1 MKISEL
7 MQTMS
12 ARPTEL
18 GDAYFYMNGKLV
30 DISPERNHRDWL
42 IKHQADLNLPSYIL
56 QNQKKALWEA
66 YKHHIIRSVWDKGA
80 KWRTGVG
87 HGQGNVLYL
96 NGFERDVWGQMRR
109 ILNEPVWSG
118 HIDTVVIEYVKDE
131 GGKPNWYHTDIFK
144 GGDIESLYRGK
155 KPRRSLLPPDAIYG
169 GEPGVEM
176 VKEMN
181 HAMNQINDSSDD
193 IFEMF
198 DQHVMALGHHTQL
211 HAHNSQPW
219 QDSKLATFLDIV

>member
-7 MQTMS
+7 MQPVS
-12 ARPTEL
+12 ARPSEL
-18 GDAYFYMNGKLV
+18 GDAYFYVNGQLV

-42 IKHQADLNLPSYIL
+42 VKHQADLNLPDYIL

-66 YKHHIIRSVWDKGA
+66 YKHHINRIVWDKGA

-96 NGFERDVWGQMRR
+96 NGFEKDVWSQMARM
-109 ILNEPVWSG
+109 LNEHTWSG
-118 HIDTVVIEYVKDE
+118 HIDTVVIEYVQDR
-131 GGKPNWYHTDIFK
+131 GGKPHWYHTDIFK

-155 KPRRSLLPPDAIYG
+155 RPRRSLLPPDAIYG
-169 GEPGVEM
+169 GEPGIRQVM
-176 VKEMN
+176 EMN
-181 HAMNQINDSSDD
+181 HAINQINDSSDD

-198 DQHVMALGHHTQL
+198 DHHVMASGHYTQL
-211 HAHNSQPW
+211 HAHNSKPW
-219 QDSKLATFLDIV
+219 RDQTYATFMD